1 MNTADK
7 LGMLRTLI
15 RWAGVLAVFLMV
27 ILFGSQWLIL
37 ALLPLAPSPALIG
50 LLQTGQTGL
59 VGALAATVGGIAAAV
74 ATYFSF
80 RSAKET
86 SGEDG

>member
-7 LGMLRTLI
+7 LTMLKTLI
-15 RWAGVLAVFLMV
+15 RWAGMLAVLLMAF
-27 ILFGSQWLIL
+27 LFGSQWLIL
-37 ALLPLAPSPALIG
+37 ALLPPTPSPALIG
-50 LLQTGQTGL
+50 LIQTGQTGL

-86 SGEDG
+86 SGDE

>member
-15 RWAGVLAVFLMV
+15 RWAGMLAVFLMV

-37 ALLPLAPSPALIG
+37 TLLPSSPSPALIG
-50 LLQTGQTGL
+50 LIQTGQTGL
-59 VGALAATVGGIAAAV
+59 VGALAMTVGGIATAV
-74 ATYFSF
+74 GAYFSF

-86 SGEDG
+86 SGDD